1 MTTEWN
7 EVLDKLLELM
17 RLDLKIAR
25 LDQAMARAPAEL
37 KNRRAAVVGIE
48 EKAKQVSDRVKLLK
62 AQILLRE
69 NERKSHQQKID
80 KLKGQASEV
89 RSNKEFV
96 AFRSEISNTQGEVD
110 RLDGEILKILEVVEQ
125 AEAKLAEFEDEKGRE
140 QELADKA
147 QADIDEKQADVRAK
161 RDGLLKDRPPLLEVL
176 PKEPREIYERVREAR
191 GRAMSAL
198 EGEFCS
204 ACGERQTRNDVYL
217 VQNRSRLVV
226 CRACNRILFQP

>member
-17 RLDLKIAR
+17 GLDLKIAR
-25 LDQAMARAPAEL
+25 LEQRMARAPAEL
-37 KNRRAAVVGIE
+37 KNRAAAIADIDG
-48 EKAKQVSDRVKLLK
+48 KAKQVADRVRLLR

-69 NERKSHQQKID
+69 NERKSHQLKIE
-80 KLKGQASEV
+80 KLKAQAGEV

-96 AFRSEISNTQGEVD
+96 AFRSEIPNTQGEVD
-110 RLDGEILKILEVVEQ
+110 RLDGEILKIMEVVEQ
-125 AEAKLAEFEDEKGRE
+125 ADAKLEEFNGEKTRE

-147 QADIDEKQADVRAK
+147 QAEIDEKQADVRAQ
-161 RDGLLKDRPPLLEVL
+161 REGLLKDRPAVLEAI
-176 PKEPREIYERVREAR
+176 PKEPRELYERVHQAR

-204 ACGERQTRNDVYL
+204 ACGERQTRNEVYN
-217 VQNRSRLVV
+217 VQNRTRLIV
-226 CRACNRILFQP
+226 CRACSRILFQP

>member
-17 RLDLKIAR
+17 RLDLQIAR

-37 KNRRAAVVGIE
+37 KNRAATVAAIDA
-48 EKAKQVSDRVKLLK
+48 KAKQVSDRVKLLR

-69 NERKSHQQKID
+69 NERKSHLQKIE
-80 KLKGQASEV
+80 KLKDQASEV

-110 RLDGEILKILEVVEQ
+110 RLDGEILKIMEVVEQ
-125 AEAKLAEFEDEKGRE
+125 AEAKLNEFEEEKGRE
-140 QELADKA
+140 QDLANKA

-161 RDGLLKDRPPLLEVL
+161 RDGLVKDRPPLLEAI
-176 PKEPREIYERVREAR
+176 PKEPREIYERVRLAR

-198 EGEFCS
+198 EGDFCS
-204 ACGERQTRNDVYL
+204 ACGDRQTRNDVYV

>member
-125 AEAKLAEFEDEKGRE
+125 AEAKLAEFEGEKGRE

-161 RDGLLKDRPPLLEVL
+161 RDGLLKDRPPLLEAL

>member
-17 RLDLKIAR
+17 RLDLQIAR

-37 KNRRAAVVGIE
+37 KNRAATVAGIE
-48 EKAKQVSDRVKLLK
+48 AKAKEVSDRVKLLR

-69 NERKSHQQKID
+69 NERKTHQQKIE
-80 KLKGQASEV
+80 KLKDQASEV

-110 RLDGEILKILEVVEQ
+110 RLDGEILKIMEVVEQ
-125 AEAKLAEFEDEKGRE
+125 AEAKLQEFDEEKARE
-140 QELADKA
+140 QALADKA

-161 RDGLLKDRPPLLEVL
+161 RDGLLEGRPELLNTI
-176 PKEPREIYERVREAR
+176 PKEPREIYVRVHKAR

-204 ACGERQTRNDVYL
+204 ACGERQTRNDVYV

>member
-25 LDQAMARAPAEL
+25 LEQRLARAPTEL
-37 KNRRAAVVGIE
+37 KNRAAAIE
-48 EKAKQVSDRVKLLK
+48 AIDGKAKQVADRVRLLR

-69 NERKSHQQKID
+69 NERKSHQNKID
-80 KLKGQASEV
+80 KLKAQASEV

-125 AEAKLAEFEDEKGRE
+125 AEAKLAEFEAEKGRE

-147 QADIDEKQADVRAK
+147 QAEIDEKQADVRAK
-161 RDGLLKDRPPLLEVL
+161 RDGLQKDCPALLEAV
-176 PKEPREIYERVREAR
+176 PKEPREIYERVRQAR

-204 ACGERQTRNDVYL
+204 ACGERQTRNDVYV